1 MSNAQPTIAH
11 LAAPPNSAV
20 NSAVAV
26 ASAEQIAIEPAPAL
40 RHQPFPLTDIQQAY
54 WIGRRSAFELGNIA
68 AHGYMEVDA
77 DGVDLDRLDA
87 ALQQVIARHDM
98 LRAVVGEDGMQR
110 ILPDVPAYRL
120 QRIDLRTADAAEC
133 ERQLDQV
140 RSELSHQ
147 VLDPAQW
154 PLFDFRV
161 SQLPGDRVRLHIS
174 IDVLIFDAQ
183 SFDIISDDWKRYY
196 QDRSL
201 ALPALEFS
209 YADYVRGIGCMADS
223 AQAKQSAAYWRQRLD
238 DLPNAP
244 ELPLAVNPA
253 TIAQPRFRRRTG
265 RLDRAAWGR
274 FKQRAATLGLTP
286 SVALL
291 SAYARVLGRWSMQP
305 RFTLNLTLF
314 NRMPFH
320 PEVDDLVGDFTSVIP
335 LAIDTARGRSFIDD
349 ARALQNDLWE
359 SMDHRHVSGVWIM
372 RELNERRRGTTLLP
386 IVFTS
391 TLKNAATANT
401 HERAMSWLG
410 APGFVLTQTPQVW
423 LDHQI
428 EEDADGLLFDWDA
441 VEELFPA
448 GMLDDM
454 FESYRGLIEALS
466 NDDAAWRGS
475 CSVALPQWQRALYTD
490 TNATAAPVPCGLL
503 HAPVLAQCAHTP
515 ERAAVIVDER
525 VYSYGELHL
534 HGNRIAHHLWKIG
547 ADTGER
553 IGVYLPKGFEQIA
566 AVLGI
571 LEAGAV
577 YVPMDPSQPPDRLAD
592 IVAAGGIKR
601 VLSTRA
607 IAATRPL
614 AGVEIVMLNALNKQP
629 HAIAALPETV
639 RPDGLA
645 YVIFTSGSTGQPK
658 GVAIDHR
665 GARNTVVDVN
675 QRFGIGADD
684 RVLGLSELNFD
695 LSVYDIFGLLA
706 IGAALVL
713 PSPERQ
719 REPAHWDALMR
730 THGVTVWNTVPALI
744 DIYVN
749 YLDTVV
755 HRCDETL
762 RVVMMS
768 GDWIPVRLPD
778 AIRKV
783 VPNARLYSMG
793 GATEASIWS
802 IGYPIDTVDPTWRSI
817 PYGKPMLNQSFH
829 VLDERLDPRP
839 VWSTGE
845 LYIGGIGLAH
855 GYLGDEVRSAASFF
869 RHPRSGERLYRTGD
883 LGRYLPDGNI
893 EFLGRRDFQAK
904 INGYRVELGEI
915 ESALERA
922 AGVQAAVVT
931 LHGDHDRAKKLVG
944 YYVRG
949 KDDAEVKAADKLRHR
964 LSDPGIRRIAADA
977 LRIALPDGSRSVPEL
992 RRTTRH
998 FRREP
1003 VALSALNAF
1012 LQVLRRHDTEHG
1024 KRYHYGSAGSLYP
1037 VQAYL
1042 SIRSDGVEGVDA
1054 GLYYYH
1060 PVDNALVR
1068 VGAGDGFDTSYV
1080 DQYNAGMWDDSG
1092 FQLYLIANLDA
1103 IDYIYGASSGQMVL
1117 LEAGLMTQLLEDAA
1131 AVIDDFGV
1139 CQIGGFDFARAEPG
1153 FYFPHRPHYLHCIVG
1168 GLPALVQTA
1177 STGLAEVPVTASFE
1191 ERLRAH
1197 LATKLPGYMV
1207 PSVLV
1212 ELDALPLSANGKVDR
1227 NALPDPKPQRA
1238 APPRRA
1244 DAAQSGLASDI
1255 RAAWA
1260 DVLGNDSLGLDDG
1273 FFDLGGTSVDM
1284 IKIHSRLQGRLPQ
1297 PVTVVEMFFAYPTIG
1312 ALVEHLEPSG
1322 GAVIDTQTADQASGQ
1337 PNDRNRRAAAQRLR
1351 RRSA

>member
-1 MSNAQPTIAH
+1 MSNAELTIARH
-11 LAAPPNSAV
+11 AAAVHSAI
-20 NSAVAV
+20 NSAVA
-26 ASAEQIAIEPAPAL
+26 APSAERIAIEPAPAL

-54 WIGRRSAFELGNIA
+54 WIGRRSAFQLGNIA

-110 ILPDVPAYRL
+110 ILPEVPSYRL
-120 QRIDLRTADAAEC
+120 QRIDLRAADAEAC
-133 ERQLDQV
+133 ERQLAEV
-140 RSELSHQ
+140 RGELSHQ

-161 SQLPGDRVRLHIS
+161 SQLPENRVRLHIS

-196 QDRSL
+196 QDPSL
-201 ALPALEFS
+201 MLPALEFS
-209 YADYVRGIGCMADS
+209 YADYVRGLGFMADS

-244 ELPLAVNPA
+244 ELPMAVNPA
-253 TIAQPRFRRRTG
+253 TITRPRFRRRTG

-314 NRMPFH
+314 NRVPFH
-320 PEVDDLVGDFTSVIP
+320 SEVDGLVGDFTSVIP
-335 LAIDTARGRSFIDD
+335 LAIDTGRGRSFIDD
-349 ARALQNDLWE
+349 ARAVQNELWE

-372 RELNERRRGTTLLP
+372 RELNERRRRTTLLP
-386 IVFTS
+386 VVFTS
-391 TLKNAATANT
+391 TLKNAATDAT
-401 HERAMSWLG
+401 HDRAMSWLG

-423 LDHQI
+423 LDQQI

-441 VEELFPA
+441 VEELFPT

-454 FESYRGLIEALS
+454 FESYRGLIEALAD
-466 NDDAAWRGS
+466 DDAAWRGS
-475 CSVALPQWQRALYTD
+475 CSVALPQWQRALYAD
-490 TNATAAPVPCGLL
+490 TNSTAAPVPCGLL
-503 HAPVLAQCAHTP
+503 HTPVLAQCARTP

-525 VYSYGELHL
+525 VHSYGELHL
-534 HGNRIAHHLWKIG
+534 HSNRIAHHLWEIG

-566 AVLGI
+566 AVIGI
-571 LEAGAV
+571 LEAGGV
-577 YVPMDPSQPPDRLAD
+577 YVPMDPAQPPDRLAD
-592 IVAAGGIKR
+592 IVEAGGIRR
-601 VLSTRA
+601 VLCTGA
-607 IAATRPL
+607 IAAARPL
-614 AGVEIVMLNALNKQP
+614 TGVEMVMLDALAQQP

-639 RPDGLA
+639 RPDELA

-665 GARNTVVDVN
+665 GARNTLVDVN
-675 QRFGIGADD
+675 QRFDIGADD

-730 THGVTVWNTVPALI
+730 THRVTVWNTVPALM
-744 DIYVN
+744 DIYTS
-749 YLDTVV
+749 YLDTVA

-768 GDWIPVRLPD
+768 GDWIPVRLPA

-817 PYGKPMLNQSFH
+817 PYGKPMLNQRFH

-855 GYLGDEVRSAASFF
+855 GYLGDEMRSAASFF

-915 ESALERA
+915 ESVLERG

-944 YYVRG
+944 YYVRS
-949 KDDAEVKAADKLRHR
+949 KDEADAKAAAKLRHR
-964 LSDPGIRRIAADA
+964 LSDPGIRRIHADVP
-977 LRIALPDGSRSVPEL
+977 RIALPEGSRRAPEM

-1003 VALSALNAF
+1003 VALSALNEF

-1042 SIRSDGVEGVDA
+1042 SIREGGVEGIDA

-1068 VGAGDGFDTSYV
+1068 VGTGTGAGLDASYV
-1080 DQYNAGMWDDSG
+1080 DQYNAEMWDDCG
-1092 FQLYLIANLDA
+1092 FQLFLVANLDA
-1103 IDYIYGASSGQMVL
+1103 IDFIYGTSSSQMVL

-1139 CQIGGFDFARAEPG
+1139 CQIGGFDFARAEPV
-1153 FYFPHRPHYLHCIVG
+1153 FDFPHRPHYLHCIVG
-1168 GLPALVQTA
+1168 GLPAPVPA
-1177 STGLAEVPVTASFE
+1177 APAVPAEVPVAVSFE
-1191 ERLRAH
+1191 DRLRAH
-1197 LATKLPGYMV
+1197 LAAKLPGYMV

-1227 NALPDPKPQRA
+1227 SALPDPKQQRT

-1244 DAAQSGLASDI
+1244 DAAQSSLATDI

-1260 DVLGNDSLGLDDG
+1260 DVLGNDSIGLDDG

-1297 PVTVVEMFFAYPTIG
+1297 PVAVVDMFFTYPTIG
-1312 ALVEHLEPSG
+1312 ALVEHIERNG
-1322 GAVIDTQTADQASGQ
+1322 AAVIEMQPPNQAA
-1337 PNDRNRRAAAQRLR
+1337 DRNRRAAAQRMR
-1351 RRSA
+1351 RKGA

>member
-1 MSNAQPTIAH
+1 MSNAAPAIARH
-11 LAAPPNSAV
+11 APAAHSAG
-20 NSAVAV
+20 
-26 ASAEQIAIEPAPAL
+26 AEPSSVTEGIAIEPAPAL

-54 WIGRRSAFELGNIA
+54 WIGRRSTFELGNIA

-77 DGVDLDRLDA
+77 EGVDPDRLDT
-87 ALQQVIARHDM
+87 ALQRVIARHDM
-98 LRAVVGEDGMQR
+98 LRAVIGEDGLQR
-110 ILPDVPAYRL
+110 ILPEVPAYRL
-120 QRIDLRTADAAEC
+120 QRIDLREADAGEAEHRLA
-133 ERQLDQV
+133 EV
-140 RSELSHQ
+140 RTELSHQ

-154 PLFDFRV
+154 PLFDFRI

-196 QDRSL
+196 EDPSL

-209 YADYVRGIGCMADS
+209 YADYVRGLGCMAGS
-223 AQAKQSAAYWRQRLD
+223 VQAQQSAAYWRRRLD

-265 RLDRAAWGR
+265 RLGRSAWGR

-291 SAYARVLGRWSMQP
+291 AAYARVLGRWSLQP

-314 NRMPFH
+314 NRVPFH
-320 PEVDDLVGDFTSVIP
+320 PEVDDLVGDFTSVVP
-335 LAIDTARGRSFIDD
+335 LAIDTGRVRSFLDD

-359 SMDHRHVSGVWIM
+359 AMDHRHVSGVWIM
-372 RELNERRRGTTLLP
+372 RELNERRRSTTLLP

-391 TLKNAATANT
+391 TLKNAAGAEA
-401 HERAMSWLG
+401 HDRAMSWLG
-410 APGFVLTQTPQVW
+410 TPGFVLTQTPQVW

-428 EEDADGLLFDWDA
+428 EEDVDGLLFDWDA

-454 FESYRGLIEALS
+454 FETYRGLIETLA
-466 NDDAAWRGS
+466 DDDGAWRGS
-475 CSVALPQWQRALYTD
+475 GGIALPQWQRTLYAQ
-490 TNATAAPVPCGLL
+490 TNATAAPVPSGLL
-503 HAPVLAQCAHTP
+503 HSPVLAQCVSTP
-515 ERAAVIVDER
+515 ERAAVIVAGR
-525 VYSYGELHL
+525 VHSYGELHL
-534 HGNRIAHHLWKIG
+534 HSNRIAHHLWAIG

-577 YVPMDPSQPPDRLAD
+577 YVPMDPAQPPDRLAD
-592 IVAAGGIKR
+592 IVVAGGIRR
-601 VLSTRA
+601 VLSTRDV
-607 IAATRPL
+607 AAGRPL
-614 AGVEIVMLNALNKQP
+614 ADVEVVMLDALAEQA
-629 HAIAALPETV
+629 HVIAALPETV
-639 RPDGLA
+639 RPDELA
-645 YVIFTSGSTGQPK
+645 YVIFTSGSTGKPK

-675 QRFGIGADD
+675 QRFGVGEDD

-695 LSVYDIFGLLA
+695 LSVYDIFGLLS

-713 PSPERQ
+713 PSPEHQ

-730 THGVTVWNTVPALI
+730 LHRVTVWNTVPALM
-744 DIYVN
+744 DIYVS
-749 YLDTVV
+749 YLDSVA
-755 HRCDETL
+755 HRCDDTL

-778 AIRKV
+778 AIRRA
-783 VPNARLYSMG
+783 VPNASLFSMG

-802 IGYPIDTVDPTWRSI
+802 IGFPIDVIDPQWRSI
-817 PYGKPMLNQSFH
+817 PYGKPMLNQTFH

-869 RHPRSGERLYRTGD
+869 HHPRTGERLYRTGD

-915 ESALERA
+915 ETVLERA
-922 AGVQAAVVT
+922 SGVQAAVVT
-931 LHGDHDRAKKLVG
+931 LHGDHDRAKKLIG

-949 KDDAEVKAADKLRHR
+949 KDEAEAQAAAKLRHR

-977 LRIALPDGSRSVPEL
+977 PRIALPDGDREAPGM
-992 RRTTRH
+992 RRTTRC

-1003 VALSALNAF
+1003 VALGTLNAF

-1042 SIRSDGVEGVDA
+1042 SIRAGGVEGVEP

-1060 PVDNALVR
+1060 PVDNALVK
-1068 VGAGDGFDTSYV
+1068 VGDSDGFDASYV
-1080 DQYNAGMWDDSG
+1080 DQYNAQMWGDCG
-1092 FQLYLIANLDA
+1092 FHLYLIANLDA
-1103 IDYIYGASSGQMVL
+1103 IDFIYGASSGQMVL

-1131 AVIDDFGV
+1131 ASIDDFGV
-1139 CQIGGFDFARAEPG
+1139 CQIGGFDFARAQPDFDFG
-1153 FYFPHRPHYLHCIVG
+1153 HQPQYLHCIVG
-1168 GLPALVQTA
+1168 GLPAPVQA
-1177 STGLAEVPVTASFE
+1177 APMVQVEAPAPASFE
-1191 ERLRAH
+1191 DRLRSH
-1197 LATKLPGYMV
+1197 LAAKLPAYMV
-1207 PSVLV
+1207 PSVLI
-1212 ELDALPLSANGKVDR
+1212 ELETLPLSANGKVDR
-1227 NALPDPKPQRA
+1227 NALPAPVAQRA

-1244 DAAQSGLASDI
+1244 GGGDSSLTNEI

-1260 DVLGNDSLGLDDG
+1260 EVLGNDSIGLDDG

-1297 PVTVVEMFFAYPTIG
+1297 PVAVVDMFFTYPTIG
-1312 ALVEHLEPSG
+1312 ALVEHIECSGAASAPEP
-1322 GAVIDTQTADQASGQ
+1322 QA
-1337 PNDRNRRAAAQRLR
+1337 PLPAADRNRRAAAQRMR
-1351 RRSA
+1351 RKGA